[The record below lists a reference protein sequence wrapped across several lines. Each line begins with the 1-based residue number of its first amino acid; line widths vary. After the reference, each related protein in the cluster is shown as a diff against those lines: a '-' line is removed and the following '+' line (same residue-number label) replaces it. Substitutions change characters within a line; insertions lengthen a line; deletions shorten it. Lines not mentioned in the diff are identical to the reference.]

1 MRLDKSHKIFFELLK
16 AGLWGGL
23 RPVQEFK
30 SLKVQ
35 DFVDWE
41 KVYQLAQEQT
51 LQGIVLQGVEELRAK
66 NIELN
71 VLKALL
77 LQWIGE
83 VQVIEQRNKEMN
95 VFLASLSEK
104 LKAAQIKALLVKG
117 QGIAQCYE
125 RPYWRVSGDIDFL
138 LDKEN
143 YERGKKFLSGIAQD
157 VHKENYFDEHFSVIL
172 DGWDVE
178 LHGFMRSMLPEK
190 TDAFIDKIQKEA
202 FVQNRYRVWNN
213 NETEIMLPNPDDD
226 VIFVFTHILKHFF
239 HYGIGLRQVCDWCR
253 LVYTYKDSLN
263 YGLLESRL
271 RKMGLMSEWKVFGA
285 LAVEYLG
292 YPKDA
297 MPFLESSRAQDFKKK
312 ADKVLAFILETGNFG
327 HNRDNS
333 YYNNTNAIVR
343 GLMSLW
349 RHTCDSFKHSFIFPI
364 DSLRIWCRMFMFGI
378 CDALKGK

>member
-41 KVYQLAQEQT
+41 KVYQLAQEQS

-71 VLKALL
+71 VLKVLL

-125 RPYWRVSGDIDFL
+125 RPYWRASGDIDFL

-157 VHKENYFDEHFSVIL
+157 VYKENDFDEHFSVIL

-178 LHGFMRSMLPEK
+178 LHGSMRSMLPEK
-190 TDAFIDKIQKEA
+190 TDAFIDEIQKEA

-213 NETEIMLPNPDDD
+213 NETEILLPCPDDD

-253 LVYTYKDSLN
+253 LLYCYREELDLRI
-263 YGLLESRL
+263 LESRL

-292 YPKDA
+292 YPKDS
-297 MPFLESSRAQDFKKK
+297 MPFFESSSVQEFKKK
-312 ADKVLAFILETGNFG
+312 ADRVLAFILETGNFG
-327 HNRDNS
+327 HNRDNC

-349 RHTCDSFKHSFIFPI
+349 RHTCDSFKHSFIFPV
-364 DSLRIWCRMFMFGI
+364 DSVRIWCRMFMFGI
-378 CDALKGK
+378 CDAMKGK

>member
-41 KVYQLAQEQT
+41 KVYQLAQEQS
-51 LQGIVLQGVEELRAK
+51 LQGIVLEGVEELRAK

-95 VFLASLSEK
+95 VFLASLLEK

-157 VHKENYFDEHFSVIL
+157 VHKENDFDEHFSVIL

-178 LHGFMRSMLPEK
+178 LHGSQLG
-190 TDAFIDKIQKEA
+190 AFIFYLTGLI
-202 FVQNRYRVWNN
+202 FRLTPRISSLSTIVQL
-213 NETEIMLPNPDDD
+213 LP
-226 VIFVFTHILKHFF
+226 V
-239 HYGIGLRQVCDWCR
+239 
-253 LVYTYKDSLN
+253 
-263 YGLLESRL
+263 
-271 RKMGLMSEWKVFGA
+271 
-285 LAVEYLG
+285 
-292 YPKDA
+292 
-297 MPFLESSRAQDFKKK
+297 
-312 ADKVLAFILETGNFG
+312 
-327 HNRDNS
+327 
-333 YYNNTNAIVR
+333 
-343 GLMSLW
+343 
-349 RHTCDSFKHSFIFPI
+349 
-364 DSLRIWCRMFMFGI
+364 
-378 CDALKGK
+378 